1 MALAGG
7 DSGALQV
14 DFLMPRSLNKVLLI
28 GYIADEPTVRDFPNG
43 NKVARATL
51 VTNELARN
59 PETGGSDEQPE
70 WHRLTFWGNLA
81 NTVEGYVHKGTRL
94 YAEGRLKTRNY
105 VDREGIK
112 RYATEIVCDNMIM
125 LDSRRGDGSYQSN
138 NNFNGNAGGMGE
150 GYTPINQA
158 NTGRANNF
166 GPANNNGNGGNFGA
180 APMPTNFNGQR
191 NGSSYSGQNGAPS
204 QGSNFNMAPSMPQPQ
219 MPQSMPQP
227 QMPQQPQRGYQSNAA
242 MNVNN
247 FGGNHGNFGAPN
259 SGMPAPAPVPAQG
272 MQSQPAPSAN
282 NFGGAPVNNFGQQP
296 KAPSPAAGQNFTV
309 PTGPAGNNGDDDI
322 PF

>member
-51 VTNELARN
+51 VTNEFARN

-166 GPANNNGNGGNFGA
+166 GPANNNGNGGNLGA

-219 MPQSMPQP
+219 MPQ
-227 QMPQQPQRGYQSNAA
+227 QPQRGYQSNAA

-247 FGGNHGNFGAPN
+247 FGGNHGTFGAN
-259 SGMPAPAPVPAQG
+259 NGMPPQGAQP
-272 MQSQPAPSAN
+272 QPAPSAN